1 MADYWMKMFQVD
13 PISSTLIIVLCLAG
27 SAILKSMTPT
37 PALAIIAA
45 PISMFSA
52 FAVYAG
58 WRDYGITLG
67 AEKILDVAAAAG
79 VGMTLGAVTTIVLY
93 RAILAVSAR

>member
-79 VGMTLGAVTTIVLY
+79 EG
-93 RAILAVSAR
+93 SAAGE